1 MAFSCL
7 MGFILVGDTFYI
19 RRLFQEAQEKRDH
32 FRETAKNGTTRQ
44 TTKSLNHI
52 FKATIPATEIP
63 TSIFVQF
70 PSRKQLLS
78 NVAKAIQASKKTAWK
93 RRFPDLRNN
102 SNIWSSFWT
111 NEKPGKLKSEPREL
125 ALYDEEINGR
135 GEEKIQMEKS
145 KQTNVISKQSETG
158 GEINWRLSH
167 LKP

>member
-7 MGFILVGDTFYI
+7 MGFILVGDTLYI
-19 RRLFQEAQEKRDH
+19 RRLFQEGQEKRDH

-52 FKATIPATEIP
+52 FNATIPATEIP

-102 SNIWSSFWT
+102 SNIWSSFWK
-111 NEKPGKLKSEPREL
+111 NEKSGKLKSEPREL
-125 ALYDEEINGR
+125 ALYYEEIDD
-135 GEEKIQMEKS
+135 EEKIQMEKS
-145 KQTNVISKQSETG
+145 KQKNTISKQFETG
-158 GEINWRLSH
+158 GEIKWRLSH